1 MIVVS
6 NFAER
11 DMKKFTANYKEC
23 EDYMKPIRAD
33 FKRRHEFIKKGES
46 NGRSVIQSR

>member
-11 DMKKFTANYKEC
+11 DMKRFDDNYEAC
-23 EDYMKPIRAD
+23 ESYMKPIRAD
-33 FKRRHEFIKKGES
+33 LKRRHEFIKKGES